1 LNLFVLGRAPSIA
14 SRKKEMLATKM
25 LSRFVH
31 SRAKHFM
38 TLIPLGLLVG
48 VVVGAVLGSPSVG
61 ILAGLALGFLFA
73 CSLTLRIH

>member
-1 LNLFVLGRAPSIA
+1 MYIS
-14 SRKKEMLATKM
+14 SRVTYNREEMLASKM
-25 LSRFVH
+25 LNRFVH

-73 CSLTLRIH
+73 CLFALRIH